1 MDADDDILL
10 TTRAGGPPPP
20 PPPGMGEVLRSHN
33 MVRVELGNVVNQ
45 VHELRNHAMLL
56 EHQLA
61 AEQQARAQM
70 MEEKR
75 QSAAAMFQASFM
87 GSGVTPFVATIANV
101 APDLSMD
108 ANAQTKRDG
117 TAPSEQV
124 AKKQIVE
131 RIVESFRPADEAAA
145 RSRQVDR
152 DIAAAASA
160 PAPPAPP
167 PVTYEPKGEIMPY
180 THANPEVQE
189 AIARLVSV
197 MSRKRAVDPGIAEAT
212 IAADQSG
219 KATVA
224 KKTRYTTMS
233 RFNAAA
239 LMRRR
244 AARGER
250 KSERVAR
257 ELAIEEAAN
266 FLSPKAKTTPTPKTP
281 TPRTPTPKVPKTP
294 RKTRVTTNIVK
305 MTPGRRTAAA

>member
-10 TTRAGGPPPP
+10 TTRPGGPPPP

-101 APDLSMD
+101 APDMSMD

-117 TAPSEQV
+117 SAPSEQV

-160 PAPPAPP
+160 PAPP
-167 PVTYEPKGEIMPY
+167 PVTYEPPKGEIMPY
-180 THANPEVQE
+180 THVNPEVQE

-219 KATVA
+219 KPTVA

-244 AARGER
+244 RER

-266 FLSPKAKTTPTPKTP
+266 FLSPKVPPKVTPTPT
-281 TPRTPTPKVPKTP
+281 PKTP
-294 RKTRVTTNIVK
+294 RKTRTTTNIVK

>member
-1 MDADDDILL
+1 
-10 TTRAGGPPPP
+10 
-20 PPPGMGEVLRSHN
+20 MGEVLRSHN

-101 APDLSMD
+101 APDMSMD

-160 PAPPAPP
+160 PAPP
-167 PVTYEPKGEIMPY
+167 PVTYEPPKGEIMPY
-180 THANPEVQE
+180 THVNPEVQE

-219 KATVA
+219 KPTVA

-244 AARGER
+244 RER

-266 FLSPKAKTTPTPKTP
+266 FLSPKAPPKVTPTPKTP
-281 TPRTPTPKVPKTP
+281 S
-294 RKTRVTTNIVK
+294 KTRVTTNIVK

>member
-1 MDADDDILL
+1 
-10 TTRAGGPPPP
+10 
-20 PPPGMGEVLRSHN
+20 MGEVLRSHN

-101 APDLSMD
+101 APDMSMD

-117 TAPSEQV
+117 SAPSEQV

-160 PAPPAPP
+160 PAPP

-180 THANPEVQE
+180 TNANPEVQE

-219 KATVA
+219 KPTVA

-239 LMRRR
+239 LMKRRR
-244 AARGER
+244 ER

-266 FLSPKAKTTPTPKTP
+266 FLSPKVTPTPKVPKTP
-281 TPRTPTPKVPKTP
+281 TPKTPTPKVPKTP

>member
-10 TTRAGGPPPP
+10 TTRPGGPPPP

-160 PAPPAPP
+160 PAPP

-189 AIARLVSV
+189 ALARLVSV

-219 KATVA
+219 KPTVA

-244 AARGER
+244 RER

-266 FLSPKAKTTPTPKTP
+266 FLSPKAKMTPTPTPK
-281 TPRTPTPKVPKTP
+281 TPTPKVPKTP
-294 RKTRVTTNIVK
+294 RKTRTTTNIVK